1 MILHERV
8 VTKMMVLMTIKDWDT
23 FQRVMYF
30 WRRHMI

>member
-8 VTKMMVLMTIKDWDT
+8 VTKMMVLTIKDWDT